1 MQAAVPKLDRDGKS
15 RSIDVLAKL
24 KAQDK
29 NDITYTINK
38 PPRWNDQV
46 GAYVLN
52 FNGRVTMASV
62 KNFQLVEPDEQDAVL
77 LQFGRVG
84 KDEFTMDFRYPL
96 TPFQAFAITLSSFDS
111 KIAKLSKATASIPP
125 LVPRTFRV
133 AGRSARGACVG
144 RRLGTRLEGDGRS
157 RPGPEAAAVGPS
169 RNRLLLRLLGRRSPR
184 LLAGA
189 CTMQKRRG
197 PGGYLGRAPRWCRS
211 HGGEADADPTT
222 IGASSDD
229 VYQ

>member
-1 MQAAVPKLDRDGKS
+1 MGEGDLKRNSKNYIGKLRANFAGTEFQVFDSGANPSLIDTGSSERCELGAVVYTANVLGSRGPRKMQAAVPKLDRDGKS

-62 KNFQLVEPDEQDAVL
+62 KNFQLVQPDDQDAIL

-84 KDEFTMDFRYPL
+84 KDEFTMDFQWPM

-111 KIAKLSKATASIPP
+111 KIA
-125 LVPRTFRV
+125 
-133 AGRSARGACVG
+133 C
-144 RRLGTRLEGDGRS
+144 D
-157 RPGPEAAAVGPS
+157 
-169 RNRLLLRLLGRRSPR
+169 
-184 LLAGA
+184 
-189 CTMQKRRG
+189 
-197 PGGYLGRAPRWCRS
+197 
-211 HGGEADADPTT
+211 
-222 IGASSDD
+222 
-229 VYQ
+229 

>member
-84 KDEFTMDFRYPL
+84 KDEFTMDYSWPMTPL
-96 TPFQAFAITLSSFDS
+96 QVTQHRPIGLD
-111 KIAKLSKATASIPP
+111 P
-125 LVPRTFRV
+125 V
-133 AGRSARGACVG
+133 AWLHCVNHSLNHCSAAGVRH
-144 RRLGTRLEGDGRS
+144 L
-157 RPGPEAAAVGPS
+157 PG
-169 RNRLLLRLLGRRSPR
+169 
-184 LLAGA
+184 LA
-189 CTMQKRRG
+189 R
-197 PGGYLGRAPRWCRS
+197 
-211 HGGEADADPTT
+211 
-222 IGASSDD
+222 
-229 VYQ
+229 